1 MSGKKFR
8 GKYRI
13 DSVRMKNYDYSQNA
27 SYFVTI
33 LTKNRENFFGEIVN
47 QKMQLSEIGKI
58 VEYEWYRTPEIRPD
72 MNITL
77 DQFVIMPNHIHGII
91 VIGDNQYNSASVVE
105 TPCIVETQC
114 IASLRPASENEPY
127 KNDFGPQRK
136 ILSSII
142 RGFKSA
148 VTKKSR
154 EKFPGFAWQSRFHD
168 HIIRNEKS
176 LNRIRQYIIKNP
188 ELWHR
193 DRNNPNL
200 THRNNNPLT

>member
-13 DSVRMKNYDYSQNA
+13 DSARMKNYDYSQNA
-27 SYFVTI
+27 TYFVTI
-33 LTKNRENFFGEIVN
+33 LTKNRENYFGEIVN

-58 VEYEWYRTPEIRPD
+58 VEYEWFRTPEIRPD

-91 VIGDNQYNSASVVE
+91 VIGNNRYNLSSVVE
-105 TPCIVETQC
+105 TPCIVETPC
-114 IASLRPASENEPY
+114 MASLRPASENEPY
-127 KNDFGPQRK
+127 QNNFGPQRK
-136 ILSSII
+136 NLSSII

-154 EKFPGFAWQSRFHD
+154 EKFPYFAWQSRFYD
-168 HIIRNEKS
+168 HI
-176 LNRIRQYIIKNP
+176 YP
-188 ELWHR
+188 MELSVGQIATG
-193 DRNNPNL
+193 DYS
-200 THRNNNPLT
+200 TG